1 MKGTG
6 ELHTI
11 FATAWETNHFKIK
24 NEYRQKDMVA
34 VLTDVTIYKMG

>member
-6 ELHTI
+6 ELYTT
-11 FATAWETNHFKIK
+11 FAETNHFKIK
-24 NEYRQKDMVA
+24 DDYRQKDMVA